1 MCGSWTGGGAVCQ
14 AWPALPHPRDTAT
27 NDCLPLS
34 LRRWHHHGTNDSLP
48 CLMTWLLP
56 HHLGATGVLGPGAQR
71 DVDELNT
78 FPAGVSVGVGRS
90 VNPTLPCSPEGAW
103 CGLGISAGRWHSWA
117 GKVGGCNLG
126 PALLPAA
133 PPHQSPLTSGSQ
145 TYFSLHGPESAF
157 QSFLTSVNEDSLS
170 EQACLCLVCGCPCG
184 EQRRGLGQPRATHPQ
199 ESH

>member
-14 AWPALPHPRDTAT
+14 AWPALPHPCDTAT

-90 VNPTLPCSPEGAW
+90 VNPTLPCSPRG
-103 CGLGISAGRWHSWA
+103 CLVWA
-117 GKVGGCNLG
+117 GNFSWPMAFLGGKGGRLQPG
-126 PALLPAA
+126 PSIAPCCPSPPVALDLW
-133 PPHQSPLTSGSQ
+133 
-145 TYFSLHGPESAF
+145 
-157 QSFLTSVNEDSLS
+157 
-170 EQACLCLVCGCPCG
+170 
-184 EQRRGLGQPRATHPQ
+184 
-199 ESH
+199 